1 MQAPRIPFRRKE
13 QQMDFAATYLQD
25 VRALAAFYK
34 RLADDA
40 MAQVDDARFAT
51 PLGDEENSIAL
62 IAKHLAGNLRSR
74 WTDFLTTDGEKP
86 DRDRNG
92 EFELAGADG
101 RAALLEGWERGWAI
115 FLGALESLT
124 PEELGRTVH
133 IRGEPYGVIRAVDRG
148 VAHASYH
155 VGQIVLLARHFAGP
169 RWRTLSVPRGESRT
183 FDAEAAHARRP

>member
-1 MQAPRIPFRRKE
+1 
-13 QQMDFAATYLQD
+13 MDFAATYLQD
-25 VRALAAFYK
+25 VHGLAAFYK

-40 MAQVDDARFAT
+40 MAQVDDAQFAT

-62 IAKHLAGNLRSR
+62 VAKHLAGNLRSR

-86 DRDRNG
+86 DRDRDG
-92 EFELAGADG
+92 EFELAGTDG
-101 RAALLEGWERGWAI
+101 RAALLEAWERGWAI

-124 PEELGRTVH
+124 PEDLGRTVR

-183 FDAEAAHARRP
+183 FNAEAAHARRP